1 MDPARLAG
9 AALDLNLSLMR
20 WRAAPTLDT
29 GALARTHCL
38 LLGAGMTRPPWT
50 FPGCKPVMVVPVHDC
65 AWLHRRVHAVICC
78 ITGLV
83 QSVV

>member
-20 WRAAPTLDT
+20 WRAAPSLDT

-38 LLGAGMTRPPWT
+38 LLGAGVALRA
-50 FPGCKPVMVVPVHDC
+50 KPYPNC
-65 AWLHRRVHAVICC
+65 
-78 ITGLV
+78 
-83 QSVV
+83 